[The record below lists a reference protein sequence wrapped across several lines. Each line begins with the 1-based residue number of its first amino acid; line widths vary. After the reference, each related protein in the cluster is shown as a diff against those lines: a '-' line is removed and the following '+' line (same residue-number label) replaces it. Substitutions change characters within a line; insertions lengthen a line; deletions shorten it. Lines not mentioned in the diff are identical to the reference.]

1 MIMERHLTIPNADG
15 LYWYCIPGKKP
26 EPVLI
31 DSDRYGEGKF
41 RGFNGRVQNWLKDG
55 ESLLGP
61 QPEPE
66 N

>member
-1 MIMERHLTIPNADG
+1 M
-15 LYWYCIPGKKP
+15 
-26 EPVLI
+26 

-41 RGFNGRVQNWLKDG
+41 RGFNGRVQTWLKDG
-55 ESLLGP
+55 EGLLGP